1 MEWEGLE
8 GGETRGSVRNVL
20 APTGVVGFLFFL
32 LEVLEVFVL
41 EVFVLEVFVLE
52 VDVDGSRSVRPGRRP
67 SLLFVDR
74 LEDSVV
80 VPIRF
85 DWVGLVGCSRTW
97 SIRTLVILE
106 VVGAVFL
113 VFDCKRCCLSAV
125 FWAEDTTALP
135 LLLLPPSS
143 SRFECF
149 VAVSAYIFDINALHS
164 KSSWVCAATGSGM
177 ACRCLVRRRS
187 LAFSSLVLEA
197 GLDHDGFSPR

>member
-20 APTGVVGFLFFL
+20 APTGVVDFLFFFL
-32 LEVLEVFVL
+32 EGLEVLEVLEVFVL
-41 EVFVLEVFVLE
+41 EVFVLEVFE
-52 VDVDGSRSVRPGRRP
+52 AVDGSRSVRPGRRP

-74 LEDSVV
+74 PEDSVV

-85 DWVGLVGCSRTW
+85 AWVGLVGCSRTW
-97 SIRTLVILE
+97 SIRTLAILE

-125 FWAEDTTALP
+125 FWAEDTTAL
-135 LLLLPPSS
+135 LLPPSS
-143 SRFECF
+143 NRFECF